1 MRKLLLASAAAI
13 GATTGMLGVAS
24 AQAPQAP
31 LAAPQAQTV
40 LATPP
45 LQTLVVPNNGNAA
58 NSNNNYQTALLPGA
72 VANPVPG
79 SFVIRLNGAIWT
91 EFDFTGSNANNT
103 LAGKINT
110 QSLVTYLR
118 LYPGFDAVAANGLR
132 YGGQAEIRENFVGNA
147 TTTGSNGASGVTSGQ
162 TLYIRRAFLYLAADQ
177 AGLLRV
183 GQTDSIS
190 GIFDNGVTTFQNFDT
205 GGWNGDPNALPAN
218 VQVSFPFFSQQGA
231 DYGYSKFVYL
241 SPQFAGF
248 DVGLQYAP
256 NTGNGAYSCAYAGVA
271 TPSTCPAL
279 SSSVTVGDGARPT
292 NQYAAG
298 ARYQGTFGPVGLYV
312 WGTYTGSGTV
322 NYTGPAALPELGGP
336 KGNVYNGKFD
346 NQSVGFGG
354 AALTIAGV
362 TFGGAYQGGN
372 YNGLGA
378 AKPELGAKGRA
389 WIAGVQYAAGPLV
402 VGTSFYNYQSQGAVT
417 LTGIS
422 QRAENGLDVGGTYNI
437 APGLWGFAQY
447 LWGTRHQGDYNFV
460 LAENGAANN
469 TITAQQF
476 ILGTKVR
483 W

>member
-13 GATTGMLGVAS
+13 GATTGMLGVAL
-24 AQAPQAP
+24 AQEP

-45 LQTLVVPNNGNAA
+45 LKTLVVPNNGNAA
-58 NSNNNYQTALLPGA
+58 NSNNNYQAAMLPGA

-79 SFVIRLNGAIWT
+79 SFVIRLNGGIWT
-91 EFDFTGSNANNT
+91 EFDFTGSNANST

-110 QSLVTYLR
+110 QSLVTYFR
-118 LYPGFDAVAANGLR
+118 LYPGFDAMAANGLR

-147 TTTGSNGASGVTSGQ
+147 TSTTSNGASGVTSGQ
-162 TLYIRRAFLYLAADQ
+162 TLYVRRAFMYLAADQ
-177 AGLLRV
+177 AGLLRL

-205 GGWNGDPNALPAN
+205 GGWNGDPNALPSN

-231 DYGYSKFVYL
+231 DYGYQKFVYL

-248 DVGLQYAP
+248 DLGLQYAP
-256 NTGNGAYSCAYAGVA
+256 NTGNGAYSCAYAGVVSSTA
-271 TPSTCPAL
+271 GTCPAL
-279 SSSVTVGDGARPT
+279 SSSATLGDGARPT
-292 NQYAAG
+292 NQYSAG
-298 ARYQGTFGPVGLYV
+298 ARYQGTFGPVGLYA

-322 NYTGPAALPELGGP
+322 NYTGPAPAVLRNGT
-336 KGNVYNGKFD
+336 YNGKFD

-362 TFGGAYQGGN
+362 TFGGAYQGGQ

-378 AKPELGAKGRA
+378 AQPQNGVKGRA

-402 VGTSFYNYQSQGAVT
+402 AGVSFFNYQSQGAVA
-417 LTGIS
+417 LTNIS
-422 QRAENGLDVGGTYNI
+422 QRNENGLDVGGTYNI

-447 LWGTRHQGDYNFV
+447 LYGTRHQGDYNFV
-460 LAENGAANN
+460 TAEPGSAANN
-469 TITAQQF
+469 SITAQQF
-476 ILGTKVR
+476 MLGTKVR

>member
-1 MRKLLLASAAAI
+1 M
-13 GATTGMLGVAS
+13 
-24 AQAPQAP
+24 
-31 LAAPQAQTV
+31 
-40 LATPP
+40 
-45 LQTLVVPNNGNAA
+45 
-58 NSNNNYQTALLPGA
+58 
-72 VANPVPG
+72 
-79 SFVIRLNGAIWT
+79 
-91 EFDFTGSNANNT
+91 
-103 LAGKINT
+103 
-110 QSLVTYLR
+110 
-118 LYPGFDAVAANGLR
+118 
-132 YGGQAEIRENFVGNA
+132 
-147 TTTGSNGASGVTSGQ
+147 TSGQ

-336 KGNVYNGKFD
+336 KGNVYTGKFD

-354 AALTIAGV
+354 AALTNAGV

-422 QRAENGLDVGGTYNI
+422 QRAENWAGLSAARTTSRLACGASPSTVG
-437 APGLWGFAQY
+437 APAIRAITTSSSPRTALRTTPHRAAVHPRHEGSLVSDPFNRTAKTAGSHPAVSCTASGPWRPFRGGL
-447 LWGTRHQGDYNFV
+447 
-460 LAENGAANN
+460 ENAPQLRPHTGSS
-469 TITAQQF
+469 
-476 ILGTKVR
+476 
-483 W
+483 